1 MTLNEALIIISFST
15 KNICRSASSNQSNQ
29 SKSMGHGA
37 EYLQF
42 AVPMRHLPHE
52 TLACALPLR
61 FEISQYA
68 TAAVATDGG
77 HYFGLVGP
85 GR

>member
-15 KNICRSASSNQSNQ
+15 KNICRSASSHPSNQ

-42 AVPMRHLPHE
+42 AVAIRHRAHE

-68 TAAVATDGG
+68 TAAVAADGG
-77 HYFGLVGP
+77 H
-85 GR
+85 